1 MIKELRAEFEGEKSA
16 KKFLARQLMALE
28 AEGTSV
34 ASESG
39 EGSSQG
45 YYAQSKS
52 APQRLHA
59 KDIGP

>member
-28 AEGTSV
+28 AEGPSV

-45 YYAQSKS
+45 YYAKLASQL
-52 APQRLHA
+52 PA
-59 KDIGP
+59 KDFGP